1 MTNVIFFCFC
11 CWSSVLIKKKSQTEH
26 ICIYF
31 FCFDFFEIGKIW
43 TVNREYLGLS
53 KGKKIIRQ
61 KKGLFNFFSLLSNGI
76 KTFNQMIFFTCW
88 MFWKVVCSSN
98 KVRVRNNNYH
108 NYKSFS
114 SLHMWKKE
122 RTKDFCGCCCC

>member
-1 MTNVIFFCFC
+1 MLFFFVFAVEVA
-11 CWSSVLIKKKSQTEH
+11 CWLKKNHKRNTFVS
-26 ICIYF
+26 IF

-61 KKGLFNFFSLLSNGI
+61 KKGIFNFFSLLSNGI